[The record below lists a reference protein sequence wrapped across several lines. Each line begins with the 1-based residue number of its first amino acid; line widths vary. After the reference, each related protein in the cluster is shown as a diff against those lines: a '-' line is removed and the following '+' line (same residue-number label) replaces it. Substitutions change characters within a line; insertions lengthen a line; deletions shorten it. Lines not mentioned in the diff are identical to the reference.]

1 MRLCISIRGCVS
13 PSVRPSIRPVLFTNN
28 EYGRLRVKSH
38 QVTLKAMIQWV
49 TMKYSCI
56 WCTIAV
62 LFFALFCAHF
72 GPNGQPHDL
81 CHCTHNW
88 VRKFYKNYLS
98 WFHSHRFKLFRS
110 SCRWLQAGFFL
121 KISEIPPSS
130 NPTVGEANSHHF
142 WSYLDQFCHNICF
155 KIYVS

>member
-1 MRLCISIRGCVS
+1 MSVR
-13 PSVRPSIRPVLFTNN
+13 PSVRLSIRPVLFTNN

-49 TMKYSCI
+49 MMKYSRI

-62 LFFALFCAHF
+62 LFLHSFVHTLGPMGSPMTFVIALIIQFESF
-72 GPNGQPHDL
+72 I
-81 CHCTHNW
+81 
-88 VRKFYKNYLS
+88 KNYLS
-98 WFHSHRFKLFRS
+98 WFYSHRFKLFRS

-130 NPTVGEANSHHF
+130 NPTVGETNSHHF

-155 KIYVS
+155 KIYIT